1 MPISAWIS
9 PLGISFGHQVAD
21 DAKTG
26 SGTTEKHENQG
37 FLGELAGEPGFEPRL
52 TESESVVLPLNYS
65 PPRVSPRRSV
75 SGLIAKTSGIAKTEF
90 QKNDSFHKRRLKRG
104 CKPSEEGGGRP
115 LAAGPDALSDPVEK
129 PFGAPGRR
137 WYALSNETNDDTCG
151 MRRFWRLARCSG
163 KLQ

>member
-1 MPISAWIS
+1 
-9 PLGISFGHQVAD
+9 
-21 DAKTG
+21 
-26 SGTTEKHENQG
+26 
-37 FLGELAGEPGFEPRL
+37 
-52 TESESVVLPLNYS
+52 
-65 PPRVSPRRSV
+65 V